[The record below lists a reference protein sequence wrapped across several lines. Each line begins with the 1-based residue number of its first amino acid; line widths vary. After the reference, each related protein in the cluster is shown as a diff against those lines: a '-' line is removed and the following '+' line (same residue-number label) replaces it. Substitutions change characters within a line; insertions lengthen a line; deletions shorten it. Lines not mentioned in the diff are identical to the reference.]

1 MLHRAVSD
9 GSRRI
14 HAGHDTFPLH
24 YRPGQRGRRR
34 TDAVLHPGLVR
45 RSDRLR
51 RHHDHRLRAQP
62 SGLVDLPGHGLS
74 PSIGDYTSADLVA
87 ALVTTL
93 DRAGI
98 DTVIPVA
105 LSHAGWPAIELRRRL
120 GERVKGLVFIDW
132 MVLGTPP
139 GFSDALAGLQSPAWA
154 DVRAALHRMWTA
166 DLALPRLTTYVNSM
180 ADYGQEHW
188 SRAGARSPRR
198 SQTSP
203 CRSLLWRRS
212 SPAPP
217 STSMPS
223 PPMSP
228 IWRRRRRTPQSI
240 PGSRCSASR
249 PTATSHRSRSPEQWL
264 T

>member
-1 MLHRAVSD
+1 MQATTLSLSTTDLGSAAGGEPTLFFIPGWCGDRTVFDDIMTTASEHNRAVS
-9 GSRRI
+9 
-14 HAGHDTFPLH
+14 
-24 YRPGQRGRRR
+24 
-34 TDAVLHPGLVR
+34 
-45 RSDRLR
+45 
-51 RHHDHRLRAQP
+51 
-62 SGLVDLPGHGLS
+62 VDLPGHGLS